1 MSLNKKTKLFERYS
15 KHTTIFWQPRFSR
28 LLLYCFLNTVKIKIE
43 SAKHYHMSQNL
54 PDFSDIEAAHKR
66 IQPYVHRTPVLTSS
80 YFNEKTGASLF
91 FKSENFQKIGAFKFR
106 GAFNAISK
114 LSDKDGKKRIVT
126 HSSGNHAQA
135 VALAARM
142 NSYSATIVMPEN
154 APKVKVNAVRDY
166 GAEIIFCENTTEA
179 REAAAQKV
187 IHETGATFIH
197 PYNHPD
203 VIAGQ
208 GTAAK
213 ELLEEQPVLD
223 IIMAPVGGGGLI
235 SGTAIWAKHYNL
247 GIKIIGAEPKW
258 ADDAFRSFKSGK
270 IESVLRTD
278 TVADGLRTSLG
289 DLTFQAIQSNVD
301 DIVTTS
307 EDVIIQTMRDI
318 WERMKIIIEP
328 SCAVPLAA
336 IIENKM
342 EVNNL
347 RIGIILT
354 GGNVDLENLPF
365 G

>member
-1 MSLNKKTKLFERYS
+1 MPQT
-15 KHTTIFWQPRFSR
+15 
-28 LLLYCFLNTVKIKIE
+28 
-43 SAKHYHMSQNL
+43 L

-66 IQPYVHRTPVLTSS
+66 IQPYAQRPPVLTSS
-80 YFNEKTGASLF
+80 YFNKKTGASLF
-91 FKSENFQKIGAFKFR
+91 FKCENFQKVGAFKFR

-114 LSDKDGKKRIVT
+114 LSDTDGKKGIVT

-135 VALAARM
+135 VALASRM
-142 NSYSATIVMPEN
+142 NGYSATIVMPEN
-154 APKVKVNAVRDY
+154 APQVKVNAVRDY

-187 IHETGATFIH
+187 INETGATFIH

-213 ELLEEQPVLD
+213 ELLEEHPELD
-223 IIMAPVGGGGLI
+223 IIIAPVGGGGLI
-235 SGTAIWAKHYNL
+235 SGSAIWAKHYNP
-247 GIKIIGAEPKW
+247 GIRVIGAEPKW
-258 ADDAFRSFKSGK
+258 ADDAYRSFKSGK
-270 IESVLRTD
+270 IEPVLRTD

-289 DLTFQAIQSNVD
+289 ELTFQAIQANVD

-307 EDVIIQTMRDI
+307 EESIIKTMRDI

-336 IIENKM
+336 IVENKISIDHLN
-342 EVNNL
+342 V
-347 RIGIILT
+347 GIILT

>member
-1 MSLNKKTKLFERYS
+1 MH
-15 KHTTIFWQPRFSR
+15 HT
-28 LLLYCFLNTVKIKIE
+28 
-43 SAKHYHMSQNL
+43 L
-54 PDFSDIEAAHKR
+54 PDYSDIEAAHKR
-66 IQPYVHRTPVLTSS
+66 IQPYAHKTPVLTSS
-80 YFNEKTGASLF
+80 FFNEKTGASLF
-91 FKSENFQKIGAFKFR
+91 FKCENFQKIGAFKFR

-114 LSDKDGKKRIVT
+114 LSEKDGKKGIVT

-135 VALAARM
+135 VALASRI
-142 NSYSATIVMPEN
+142 NGYSATIIMPEN
-154 APKVKVNAVRDY
+154 APKVKVKAVRDY
-166 GAEIIFCENTTEA
+166 GAEIVFCENTTEA

-187 IHETGATFIH
+187 INETGATFIH

-213 ELLEEQPVLD
+213 ELLQDHPDLD

-235 SGTAIWAKHYNL
+235 SGTAIWAKHHNPN
-247 GIKIIGAEPKW
+247 IKVIGAEPKL
-258 ADDAFRSFKSGK
+258 ADDAYRSFKSGK
-270 IESVLRTD
+270 IEPVLRTD

-289 DLTFQAIQSNVD
+289 ELTFQAIQTHVD
-301 DIVTTS
+301 DILIVS
-307 EDVIIQTMRDI
+307 EEMIVQTMRDI

-336 IIENKM
+336 ILENDVAIEGRK
-342 EVNNL
+342 
-347 RIGIILT
+347 IGIILT